1 MMNQIFRITFVTF
14 IYKRYKQTI
23 LSSALL
29 LLVLWLIEKVH
40 QDFVSYSQ
48 LNEDTSYLALS
59 FGLKWLAFICVTG
72 LYTGWN
78 LLIKKEKF
86 KKENL
91 SKEELKKYGKMLNEE
106 GVLQDDL
113 LAKMQSLPLNK
124 AEEKTKKKAESKTK
138 KASAQQNS
146 EQAHA
151 EEVNDKN
158 QPDPFAQIRDKENLN
173 SKADFVLKNKPK

>member
-29 LLVLWLIEKVH
+29 LFVLWLIEKVH

-59 FGLKWLAFICVTG
+59 FGLKWLTFICVTG
-72 LYTGWN
+72 LYTAWN
-78 LLIKKEKF
+78 LVF
-86 KKENL
+86 KKESFKKDKL

-106 GVLQDDL
+106 GELQDDL
-113 LAKMQSLPLNK
+113 LAKMQSIPLNK
-124 AEEKTKKKAESKTK
+124 AEDKKKAESKTK
-138 KASAQQNS
+138 KASAQQSS
-146 EQAHA
+146 EQAHKDEA
-151 EEVNDKN
+151 SDKH
-158 QPDPFAQIRDKENLN
+158 QPDPFAQIRNKESLN
-173 SKADFVLKNKPK
+173 SKADFVLKNKRK